1 MMGGHALYVGTV
13 GHQRLRPK
21 RHALNY
27 PIQYFWLELTA
38 AASIPTALLKNNFGA
53 FRLRRRDYLQNCPA
67 LAELPL
73 SQAVFIR
80 ASQLGAILHG
90 DEQLFLLSPLA
101 NWGRYFSPLTQYY
114 IYRAGEP
121 CYLLAEVSNTPWNER
136 HHYLV
141 PLTGSDSRHQQ
152 DKQFHVS
159 PFNTLQMQY
168 HWKVKLS
175 AQQLQL
181 SIENFQKPNPQ
192 YERQDLLT
200 PHNLAPQN
208 LAQHKS
214 TQQQAATAVP
224 DRAAEKVFSAWYQ
237 LNRQPLNQQTLRQA
251 LIRQPW
257 QNVQVLVRIY
267 WHALLLLLK
276 GVPFVPYQKSKDA
289 QR

>member
-1 MMGGHALYVGTV
+1 MTGGHALYVGTV

-38 AASIPTALLKNNFGA
+38 AESIPTELLKNNFGA
-53 FRLRRRDYLQNCPA
+53 FRLRRSDYLQNCPA

-73 SQAVFIR
+73 SQAVFVR
-80 ASQLGAILHG
+80 ASQLGAVLQG

-114 IYRAGEP
+114 IYRAGKP

-141 PLTGSDSRHQQ
+141 PLAGSDSQHQQ

-168 HWKVKLS
+168 HWRVKLS
-175 AQQLQL
+175 EQQLQL
-181 SIENFQKPNPQ
+181 SIENFQKPDPQ
-192 YERQDLLT
+192 YGQHDLL
-200 PHNLAPQN
+200 LQQN
-208 LAQHKS
+208 S
-214 TQQQAATAVP
+214 TLQQAATPVP
-224 DRAAEKVFSAWYQ
+224 DMASEKVFSAWYQ
-237 LNRQPLNQQTLRQA
+237 LNRQPLNQQTLKQA

-257 QNVQVLVRIY
+257 QNVQVMIRIY
-267 WHALLLLLK
+267 WHALVLLLK
-276 GVPFVPYQKSKDA
+276 GVPFVPYQKSKDT

>member
-1 MMGGHALYVGTV
+1 MTSGHALYVGTV

-21 RHALNY
+21 RHVLNY

-38 AASIPTALLKNNFGA
+38 AETIPTELLKSNFGA
-53 FRLRRRDYLQNCPA
+53 FRLRRSDYLQNCPA
-67 LAELPL
+67 LADLPL
-73 SQAVFIR
+73 SEAVFVR
-80 ASQLGAILHG
+80 ASQLGAILQG

-114 IYRAGEP
+114 IYRAGKP

-141 PLTGSDSRHQQ
+141 PLEGSDSRHQQ

-168 HWKVKLS
+168 HWRVKLGE
-175 AQQLQL
+175 QQLQL
-181 SIENFQKPNPQ
+181 SIENFQQPDRQ
-192 YERQDLLT
+192 YGQHELL
-200 PHNLAPQN
+200 PKQN
-208 LAQHKS
+208 S
-214 TQQQAATAVP
+214 TLQQAATQVP
-224 DRAAEKVFSAWYQ
+224 DGACEKVFSAWYQ
-237 LNRQPLNQQTLRQA
+237 LNRQPLNQQTLKQA

-257 QNVQVLVRIY
+257 QNVQVIIRIY

-276 GVPFVPYQKSKDA
+276 GVPFVPYQKSKDT